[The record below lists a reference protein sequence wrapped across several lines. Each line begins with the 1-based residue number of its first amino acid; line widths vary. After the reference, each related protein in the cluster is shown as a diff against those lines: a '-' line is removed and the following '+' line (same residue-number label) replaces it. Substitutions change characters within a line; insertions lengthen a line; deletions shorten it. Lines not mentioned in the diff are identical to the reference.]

1 MTTRIKFSELFEV
14 GLEERPKVIDTFNSY
29 LNTTFTF
36 FVSYISATSAFLAV
50 AYIVGKKLPSL
61 VAKLVVTLYSLT
73 AIFFLIIFQRNW
85 TSLITIRGQMVE
97 AKLIWFPAVFEPQ
110 IFLPVAMWI
119 GVIVMSVL
127 YAGSV
132 WYFMLV
138 RRGDGQNT

>member
-1 MTTRIKFSELFEV
+1 MNEYQL
-14 GLEERPKVIDTFNSY
+14 LDTFNSY

-50 AYIVGKKLPSL
+50 AYIVGKKLPSF

-97 AKLIWFPAVFEPQ
+97 AKLVWFPAVFEPQ

-132 WYFMLV
+132 WYFILV
-138 RRGDGQNT
+138 RRGDEQNK